1 MTNQADVC
9 LTFDAA
15 CDAALEMENN
25 IYRNYLEALRTVKD
39 QAALAI
45 LRDAALVK
53 LEHKHKLEKA
63 ALQGR
68 FDEVPVD
75 GPVPTM
81 NLKIRC
87 CDLHRIGP
95 EADNRKALAYA
106 VQMAEDA
113 LEFYRNMSEHCSGA
127 PMAELFKSLGDD
139 QTKHLQQLED
149 DYEEHFL
156 TEG

>member
-15 CDAALEMENN
+15 CDAALEMENR

-53 LEHKHKLEKA
+53 LEHKHKL
-63 ALQGR
+63 
-68 FDEVPVD
+68 
-75 GPVPTM
+75 
-81 NLKIRC
+81 
-87 CDLHRIGP
+87 
-95 EADNRKALAYA
+95 
-106 VQMAEDA
+106 QMAEDA

-156 TEG
+156 T

>member
-1 MTNQADVC
+1 MMNQADVC

-39 QAALAI
+39 PAAREI
-45 LRDAALVK
+45 LKDAALVK
-53 LEHKHKLEKA
+53 LEHKQKLEKA
-63 ALQGR
+63 ALQGGL
-68 FDEVPVD
+68 EGVPVE

-87 CDLHRIGP
+87 CDLHRISA

-106 VQMAEDA
+106 IQMAEDA
-113 LEFYRNMSEHCSGA
+113 LEFYRSMAEQCSGA

-149 DYEEHFL
+149 DFEAHFL